1 MAMPRLLWDVGTAYD
16 LFVSLDVLHR
26 PSVFGLRG
34 AWAAGVRARLPA
46 AERETLEQA
55 QSFFFGPPFHWVHN
69 LPDPKDGAT
78 ALWVLGRT
86 QPGERLPSLMLFPT
100 LPLRVREVLQNVA
113 ARQAW
118 DDGDREVLKAHAPIC
133 GNEHKFKPEVLAKML
148 DAWSQ
153 AEEFGER
160 YLQALRAYYEVFF
173 AEEEQRIQPALAT
186 KLAQAKDLAQ
196 RSKVEDLLD
205 ELSQGLRFVEPPQVA
220 ELVLVPSYWSTP
232 IMFFAEF
239 SAERHIWL
247 FGAKPA
253 DASLVPGEIVPDALL
268 GTLKA
273 LSDPTRL
280 RILRYATHEPIT
292 AAELSRRLRLRI
304 PTVTHHLRI
313 LRLATLV
320 QLTVKEVDGQD
331 RDLYT
336 VRFEAVEAAFRA
348 LKSYLDK
355 DLPR

>member
-1 MAMPRLLWDVGTAYD
+1 MSSPQLLWDVGTAYD

-34 AWAAGVRARLPA
+34 AWAAGVRARLSA
-46 AERETLEQA
+46 TERETLEQA
-55 QSFFFGPPFHWVHN
+55 QSFFFGPPFHWVYS

-86 QPGERLPSLMLFPT
+86 PPAKRLPALMLFPT
-100 LPLRVREVLQNVA
+100 LPPRVREVLQSVA
-113 ARQAW
+113 AREAW
-118 DDGDREVLKAHAPIC
+118 NDGDREALKAHASDS
-133 GNEHKFKPEVLAKML
+133 GGEHKFKPEVLANML
-148 DAWSQ
+148 DAWSR

-160 YLQALRAYYEVFF
+160 YLQALRAFHEVFF
-173 AEEEQRIQPALAT
+173 AEEELRIRPALEAR
-186 KLAQAKDLAQ
+186 LAWAQDLAE
-196 RSKVEDLLD
+196 RSTVEELLE
-205 ELSQGLRFVEPPQVA
+205 ELSQGLRFVESPDVA

-232 IMFFAEF
+232 IMFFSDV
-239 SAERHIWL
+239 SAERAIWL

-280 RILRYATHEPIT
+280 RILRYASDEPIT

-320 QLTVKEVDGQD
+320 QLSVEEVDGKD
-331 RDLYT
+331 RDLYS
-336 VRFEAVEAAFRA
+336 VRFDAVERAFAA
-348 LKSYLDK
+348 LKGFLFED
-355 DLPR
+355 